1 MFKSEY
7 FSNSYRVMI
16 TNKQFHFIILLLEYL
31 ITFSAMITLYTI
43 KFKIEFDENL
53 PNQFFY
59 AIFIQKINNLPE
71 FVKILISSLIL
82 VIIIAYFLIYNK
94 FVFEHKNI
102 FNSIAINFFE
112 NFIFRLFI
120 IVLFHILISIKG
132 IPLLILII
140 VSIFDFFLIVNN
152 FFMNHLYYF
161 SPHFIVYPY
170 DYFSSSMDIFHIIE
184 KLFISIA
191 LQSSIKAL
199 NKFFFVFSFALQF
212 MNLYYSVYILYNKSY
227 YIMSNIFL
235 DKVRF
240 SLIAGSFINNI
251 ILVLLGNKNY
261 LINTYLLISI
271 NVFFAVF
278 LLVLIFFNPYSNVY
292 FVTDNNIEN
301 LYFYYYIID
310 HLRNDSF
317 LLEEKIR
324 AHFNKCQK
332 CNLCKNLK
340 NYLAK
345 KKCYKLV
352 YKILYNKSG
361 LLEHTTN
368 ELIHTVLIKGKEA
381 LKYNSFFL
389 INLMYCYYINLK
401 QKNYVL
407 SLNLK
412 LLFEIINAENK
423 NILENHSL
431 STEQIMLINE
441 FLSKADNLLNIMK
454 IILTE
459 PLIKEIS

>member
-1 MFKSEY
+1 
-7 FSNSYRVMI
+7 
-16 TNKQFHFIILLLEYL
+16 
-31 ITFSAMITLYTI
+31 
-43 KFKIEFDENL
+43 
-53 PNQFFY
+53 
-59 AIFIQKINNLPE
+59 
-71 FVKILISSLIL
+71 
-82 VIIIAYFLIYNK
+82 
-94 FVFEHKNI
+94 
-102 FNSIAINFFE
+102 
-112 NFIFRLFI
+112 
-120 IVLFHILISIKG
+120 
-132 IPLLILII
+132 
-140 VSIFDFFLIVNN
+140 
-152 FFMNHLYYF
+152 
-161 SPHFIVYPY
+161 
-170 DYFSSSMDIFHIIE
+170 
-184 KLFISIA
+184 
-191 LQSSIKAL
+191 
-199 NKFFFVFSFALQF
+199 
-212 MNLYYSVYILYNKSY
+212 
-227 YIMSNIFL
+227 
-235 DKVRF
+235 
-240 SLIAGSFINNI
+240 
-251 ILVLLGNKNY
+251 
-261 LINTYLLISI
+261 
-271 NVFFAVF
+271 
-278 LLVLIFFNPYSNVY
+278 
-292 FVTDNNIEN
+292 VTDNNIEN

-368 ELIHTVLIKGKEA
+368 ESIHTVLIKGKEA

-459 PLIKEIS
+459 PLIKEKVKMFYELYNKIFELKSKKFRDKLYYNKNEGIINFYKYISI